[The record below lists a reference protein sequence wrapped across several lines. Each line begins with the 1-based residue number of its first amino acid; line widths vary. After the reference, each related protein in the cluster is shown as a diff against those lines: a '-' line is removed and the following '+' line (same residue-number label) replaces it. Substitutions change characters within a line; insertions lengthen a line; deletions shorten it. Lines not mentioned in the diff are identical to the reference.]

1 MRSNRRFTYGKIWC
15 FWYWW
20 AGWLWQTNK
29 ERTRNYPHTSRIQIF
44 QKDCFLLISGCV
56 FCFFGYILYFV
67 GLCIHADF
75 VQWML
80 LAHAIAFAV
89 IIGSRSILVKKII
102 FSHGMY
108 QVLSGTA
115 EKIAFSGKIM
125 AKFRSENGVLLDPLI
140 PIVTNG
146 KQNIKAGDPVLLVY
160 EETTDMRFVIKHER
174 EGFVWERK
182 W

>member
-1 MRSNRRFTYGKIWC
+1 MERFGVSDVDELDGFCRPTKKEQEAIRRLVGFRY
-15 FWYWW
+15 
-20 AGWLWQTNK
+20 
-29 ERTRNYPHTSRIQIF
+29 S
-44 QKDCFLLISGCV
+44 QKDRFLLISG
-56 FCFFGYILYFV
+56 FIFWILGYILHLV

-80 LAHAIAFAV
+80 LVQAIAFMS

-108 QVLSGTA
+108 QVLPGTA

-174 EGFVWERK
+174 EGFV
-182 W
+182 